1 MLRCRRWQQFLSVAA
16 ALLIAAC
23 GARDPMADV
32 RQEYPGAEEYR
43 AWKKYVL
50 VRYAQDDDARTREA
64 VLLKRRDDGLK
75 ELARSTEGFVR
86 GREVMT
92 YIPELDESGV
102 AAFDL
107 H

>member
-1 MLRCRRWQQFLSVAA
+1 MPRCRRWQQFLPVAA
-16 ALLIAAC
+16 VLLIAAC
-23 GARDPMADV
+23 GPRDPMADV

-43 AWKKYVL
+43 AWNKYVL
-50 VRYAQDDDARTREA
+50 VRYAQDDDAGTRAA

-75 ELARSTEGFVR
+75 ELARSTEGFIR

-92 YIPELDESGV
+92 HIPELDESGV
-102 AAFDL
+102 AAFNL

>member
-1 MLRCRRWQQFLSVAA
+1 MPRCRRWQQFLPVAA

-32 RQEYPGAEEYR
+32 RQEYPGGEEYR

-50 VRYAQDDDARTREA
+50 VRYAQDDDGTRAA
-64 VLLKRRDDGLK
+64 VLLKRRADGLK
-75 ELARSTEGFVR
+75 ELAWSTEGFVR

-92 YIPELDESGV
+92 HIPELDESGA
-102 AAFDL
+102 AAFNL